1 MRKED
6 RCRGSCCSE
15 LQAGCGHVAWSSMTG
30 QRPQDADN
38 SYAFIRFNSLPPPHF
53 STQAFSYLPHTHKSQ
68 STRAIRKEI
77 IRAFVTSA

>member
-53 STQAFSYLPHTHKSQ
+53 SHRARKHFHTCLTHTSPSQ
-68 STRAIRKEI
+68 RARFE
-77 IRAFVTSA
+77 RRS